1 MPQSSY
7 KCSATVNKDRT
18 ITVLFPKHRVSG
30 ACVKHL
36 LTVKFTTQSLRR
48 SGTIWV
54 YSSEGSELT
63 IGTVHCAIAQS
74 SFIYCAYFP
83 ISTPGVGTPD
93 TLVTAKCLFSTP
105 GVSYTYAVIT
115 I

>member
-7 KCSATVNKDRT
+7 KCCTTVNKDTT
-18 ITVLFPKHRVSG
+18 ITVLFIKHRVSG
-30 ACVKHL
+30 AYVKHL
-36 LTVKFTTQSLRR
+36 LIVKITTQTLKQSC
-48 SGTIWV
+48 TCKV

-63 IGTVHCAIAQS
+63 MGTVHCAIAQS

-83 ISTPGVGTPD
+83 ISTPGVGNPD